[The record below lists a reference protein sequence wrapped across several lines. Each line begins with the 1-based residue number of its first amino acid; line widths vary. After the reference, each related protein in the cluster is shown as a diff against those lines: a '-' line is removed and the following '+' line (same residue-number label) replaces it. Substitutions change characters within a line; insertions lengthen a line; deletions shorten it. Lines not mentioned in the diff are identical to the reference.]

1 VGGGVYSVVDSHRT
15 EVLGVV
21 GDQLIFGVPPKG
33 GGMRASTLRSFA
45 SAPAAPAAGAN
56 GAVSF
61 RVSLSELTALETKNT
76 QSPIARQILGLLGD
90 LTGSMSATTGALSGT
105 ATLSFK

>member
-1 VGGGVYSVVDSHRT
+1 MS
-15 EVLGVV
+15 
-21 GDQLIFGVPPKG
+21 
-33 GGMRASTLRSFA
+33 ASTLRSFA

-61 RVSLSELTALETKNT
+61 RVSLSELIALETKNT
-76 QSPIARQILGLLGD
+76 QSPIVRQILGVLGD
-90 LTGSMSATTGALSGT
+90 LTGSMSATTGALSGA